1 MMGRDMA
8 SCARAKR
15 PMRKTPTTRRVP
27 RPGCDGRLCWA
38 SKQGAWPAFRAP
50 LPRFQLRSNRS
61 ERRRGKCAPANL
73 SGRGDP
79 PMISNVFTRRDFS
92 LHVATLLTGLGIAK
106 TGVAS
111 TDETRVEVASGNE
124 EISHAA
130 ESIHQEI
137 VLKASRKRVYAAL
150 TEAEQ
155 FTKVMRLSKFPDGPV
170 AAISREAGGSF
181 SLFGDRIVGRQL
193 ELVPNERLVQAWRAG
208 HWETGLYSIAR
219 FELKEQGDQT
229 KILFDHTAFPVGQ
242 AEHLLDGWNSNYWE
256 PLRKYLV

>member
-1 MMGRDMA
+1 
-8 SCARAKR
+8 
-15 PMRKTPTTRRVP
+15 
-27 RPGCDGRLCWA
+27 
-38 SKQGAWPAFRAP
+38 
-50 LPRFQLRSNRS
+50 
-61 ERRRGKCAPANL
+61 
-73 SGRGDP
+73 
-79 PMISNVFTRRDFS
+79 MISTALTRRDFS
-92 LHVATLLTGLGIAK
+92 LRLATLFTGLGIAK
-106 TGVAS
+106 SDVAS
-111 TDETRVEVASGNE
+111 AGERRLGVTGGSE

-130 ESIHQEI
+130 EAIHQEI

-150 TEAEQ
+150 TEPEQ
-155 FTKVMRLSKFPDGPV
+155 FTKMMRLSKFPDGPA

-208 HWETGLYSIAR
+208 HCDTGLYSIAR

-256 PLRKYLV
+256 PLRKYFA